1 MFRSLYGKLAL
12 ALLSLFLVIGVCFL
26 IIVRFSTDLYY
37 KEITQKLNS
46 EIASYIVAAQQLI
59 SDGQVNENEMK
70 DLATHVMRINPSA
83 EVYLLDLDGNILGYS
98 ADPAKI
104 KRTSV
109 RTTPL
114 EGLVAGDLDEVAA
127 SIVMGDDPRS
137 LTGKKIFSVARVME
151 DGAPQGYLYVIL
163 GGEKHDSIAQMVQ
176 GSYIIKLSAWAVVAS
191 IVFAFVAGLFIFG
204 ALTRR
209 LKRLTGAVEHFQQGK
224 GGTLQPVRYEG
235 GGRDEIDRLGHAFK
249 DMSER
254 IKDQVEA
261 LKETD
266 RLRREL
272 VTNVSHDLRTPLA
285 SMQGYIE
292 TVLIKGDS
300 LEPDERQEYLE
311 IAHKHGQQL
320 GRLVEE
326 LFELAKLDA
335 KNVKPRLESFSL
347 AELAQDIVQKFEL
360 AASEK
365 SISLSA
371 SLSPDAPFVVAD
383 ICLIERVL
391 ENLIENAL
399 RHTPAGGHVALKLT
413 AGEGNI
419 KVSVEDTGT
428 GIPAHHIPYIF
439 DRFYRGDQVEAN
451 KTSHTGLGLAIVKRI
466 LELHRSTIRVES
478 QVDEGTEFSFELPV
492 GSGSDVAHV

>member
-1 MFRSLYGKLAL
+1 
-12 ALLSLFLVIGVCFL
+12 
-26 IIVRFSTDLYY
+26 
-37 KEITQKLNS
+37 
-46 EIASYIVAAQQLI
+46 
-59 SDGQVNENEMK
+59 
-70 DLATHVMRINPSA
+70 
-83 EVYLLDLDGNILGYS
+83 
-98 ADPAKI
+98 
-104 KRTSV
+104 
-109 RTTPL
+109 
-114 EGLVAGDLDEVAA
+114 
-127 SIVMGDDPRS
+127 
-137 LTGKKIFSVARVME
+137 
-151 DGAPQGYLYVIL
+151 
-163 GGEKHDSIAQMVQ
+163 MVQ

-209 LKRLTGAVEHFQQGK
+209 LRGLTEAVEHFQQGK
-224 GGTLQPVRYEG
+224 GGTLQPVAYEG

-292 TVLIKGDS
+292 TVLIKGETLS
-300 LEPDERQEYLE
+300 PDERQEYLE

-326 LFELAKLDA
+326 LLELAKLDA

-360 AASEK
+360 SASEK
-365 SISLSA
+365 NISLSA
-371 SLSPDAPFVVAD
+371 NLSQDTPFVMAD

-399 RHTPAGGHVALKLT
+399 RHTPAGGHVDLKLT
-413 AGEGNI
+413 AGDGNI
-419 KVSVEDTGT
+419 KVSVEDTGS
-428 GIPAHHIPYIF
+428 GIPERHIPYIF
-439 DRFYRGDQVEAN
+439 DRFYRGDQAEA
-451 KTSHTGLGLAIVKRI
+451 TQTGHTGLGLAIVKRI
-466 LELHRSTIRVES
+466 LELHRSTIRVRS
-478 QVDEGTEFSFELPV
+478 QVDQGTEFSFELPA
-492 GSGSDVAHV
+492 GQGSDVAHV